1 MHDWNSC
8 VSQGTV
14 GSNPTL
20 SANYPFIPR
29 PRPGDVFDD
38 QGLLQRRRRELRQ
51 VREEATVAAMP
62 CALALVVT
70 LLPGEHLG
78 TVERLMSYL
87 VLARKWRPGTFSEVI
102 GQEHVT
108 QTLTNAIAMDRVA
121 HSFLFTG
128 ARGVGKTTT
137 ARILARALN
146 CAEGPTATPCGTCS
160 SCTEIAEG
168 TAMDVFEIDGASNR
182 GISEIRE
189 LREGIR
195 YAPSRDKYKIYII
208 DEVHMLT
215 QEAFNALL
223 KTLEEPPA
231 HVLFIFATTEPQKIP
246 VTILSRCQRFDFKR
260 VPART
265 VIAHL
270 EGILAKE
277 TASIEPDAL
286 YAIAREG
293 EGSVRD
299 SLSLLDRILATGGDT
314 ITAAQVSEIL
324 GVADRK
330 WLHGLLESVFTQDT
344 ARAMKIVHDV
354 NHFGCDP
361 RHFTRELAHFLRDL
375 LVIRIGD
382 ASAREATDLSETEFA
397 AMMTLSTQRS
407 PEDLQRLFRTA
418 LKGLEEIAAS
428 RFPQL
433 ILEMLVV
440 RMTTLRPLVSADS
453 LVARLDAI
461 TAQLEAGG
469 AQLREAPAPAGS
481 AAPVAPAPVIEETP
495 AAPAPVVEEAPAPV
509 IEVAPAQP
517 TAAIPVE
524 EPAPIVIT
532 PGLTPEAP
540 APLMEEPAPLV
551 ESPGPATL
559 SLAPEQANEPAL
571 TETTRITPMDIASE
585 PSEASPMIR
594 ATGATVDFVEPA
606 AHTRPV
612 ELSEL
617 QGIADSTSAPA
628 PESAPVEDAIPLV
641 EVEPEDN
648 AALAADPLPEAIPTT
663 QPLNEEPI
671 RSFRAWLLTQ
681 DAPLGGEVAQGRL
694 EPQGDTLLV
703 QFRPELFGGE
713 FRSGSDRHHRLTAAV
728 QVFFGVD
735 TRVAIGEELGQG
747 QESAFESD
755 QREHGEHL
763 QQRRDAAEKHPA
775 VTQLTGAFGG
785 QVQQISL
792 LDEEE

>member
-1 MHDWNSC
+1 
-8 VSQGTV
+8 
-14 GSNPTL
+14 
-20 SANYPFIPR
+20 
-29 PRPGDVFDD
+29 
-38 QGLLQRRRRELRQ
+38 
-51 VREEATVAAMP
+51 
-62 CALALVVT
+62 
-70 LLPGEHLG
+70 
-78 TVERLMSYL
+78 MSYL
-87 VLARKWRPGTFSEVI
+87 VLARKWRPSTFNEVI

-108 QTLTNAIAMDRVA
+108 QTLTNAITMNRVA

-146 CAEGPTATPCGTCS
+146 CAEGPTTTPCGQCA
-160 SCTEIAEG
+160 SCTEIAAG
-168 TAMDVFEIDGASNR
+168 SAMDVFEIDGASNR

-265 VIAHL
+265 LIDHL
-270 EGILAKE
+270 ERILEKE
-277 TASIEPDAL
+277 NASIEPDAL

-330 WLHGLLESVFTQDT
+330 WLHGLTESIFGNDT
-344 ARAMKIVHDV
+344 ARAMQIVHDV
-354 NHFGCDP
+354 NRFGCDP
-361 RHFTRELAHFLRDL
+361 RHFTREFAHFLRDL

-382 ASAREATDLSETEFA
+382 ASSREATDLSETEFSS
-397 AMMTLSTQRS
+397 MMTLGTTRS

-418 LKGLEEIAAS
+418 LKGLEEIASS

-433 ILEMLVV
+433 VLEMLVV
-440 RMTTLRPLVSADS
+440 RLTTLRPMVSADS
-453 LVARLDAI
+453 LVARIDAL
-461 TAQLEAGG
+461 TAQLAEGG
-469 AQLREAPAPAGS
+469 AQLTESQHAMPANGAAPVPAAEAPVSAPTARAQSATASTPEPALVAEAEAPAQTQLAQPPAE
-481 AAPVAPAPVIEETP
+481 APSPPEETKDMG
-495 AAPAPVVEEAPAPV
+495 AIGQMFDQALANAPLTQGDNGDSVM
-509 IEVAPAQP
+509 P
-517 TAAIPVE
+517 TK
-524 EPAPIVIT
+524 IT
-532 PGLTPEAP
+532 PIDDLVTDTPESAP
-540 APLMEEPAPLV
+540 KIRQP
-551 ESPGPATL
+551 
-559 SLAPEQANEPAL
+559 SLAPKSDTQTMAQ
-571 TETTRITPMDIASE
+571 
-585 PSEASPMIR
+585 
-594 ATGATVDFVEPA
+594 
-606 AHTRPV
+606 TRPV
-612 ELSEL
+612 ELTEL
-617 QGIADSTSAPA
+617 ERTPPPTPA
-628 PESAPVEDAIPLV
+628 PGFAAQQAPVEDAIPLV
-641 EVEPEDN
+641 EVQPEDN
-648 AALAADPLPEAIPTT
+648 AALTENPLPEAIPAA
-663 QPLNEEPI
+663 QSLNDETI
-671 RSFRAWLLTQ
+671 RGFRAWLLAQ

-694 EPQGDTLLV
+694 EAHGDTLKV

-713 FRSGSDRHHRLTAAV
+713 FRPGSDRHHRLMAAA

-735 TRVAIGEELGQG
+735 TSVEIEDGLKPEL
-747 QESAFESD
+747 ESAYESD
-755 QREHGEHL
+755 QREHGESL
-763 QQRRDAAEKHPA
+763 QQRRDAAELHPA